1 MQRNSGSPHPY
12 FYQGVQNFFYN
23 EEAISHLIAKIPLL
37 IIQMFT

>member
-23 EEAISHLIAKIPLL
+23 EAISHLIAKIPLL
-37 IIQMFT
+37 IIQMFP